1 MTTEVSK
8 WLRKSTLDCIFS
20 EVLLP
25 TDFVEKNNIYAEIEK
40 YRKYAYIDELDNHD
54 SIKELIEST
63 PDENAKYNVS
73 VSQLKRIADSI
84 NNETYFEVVNQ
95 ITKEVIEFRNKML
108 GTEKSNT
115 IEDSDMKKSDLNN
128 HVDDEEKSEEVVAP
142 ATLETE
148 DSETN
153 KKQNED
159 TVIEKKSVFNKD
171 EEKSEEVVA
180 PATLETEDSETNK
193 KQNEDTVIEKKSVF
207 NKLKGGEEKN
217 KQKAFK
223 LFAGLMKDAEGGDE
237 DDQHKEESSTEATVS
252 YQPAVA
258 NNLFGNTGVTNQ
270 ITFSPASEFRTVE
283 ERISELYT
291 RLRMETDRNK
301 IFYIANQIINLVPDK
316 ERFMKILLSKLKG
329 DVNYEEE
336 IGFCGI

>member
-20 EVLLP
+20 EVLLT

-40 YRKYAYIDELDNHD
+40 YKKYAYIDELDNYD
-54 SIKELIEST
+54 IIKELIEST

-84 NNETYFEVVNQ
+84 NNETYFEVVKQ

-108 GTEKSNT
+108 GLEKDNT
-115 IEDSDMKKSDLNN
+115 IEDSNAEKLDLNN
-128 HVDDEEKSEEVVAP
+128 HVDDEEKSEEVVSP

-148 DSETN
+148 DSDIN

-159 TVIEKKSVFNKD
+159 TVIEKKSVF
-171 EEKSEEVVA
+171 S
-180 PATLETEDSETNK
+180 
-193 KQNEDTVIEKKSVF
+193 
-207 NKLKGGEEKN
+207 KLKGGREKN

-223 LFAGLMKDAEGGDE
+223 LFAGLMKNAEDE
-237 DDQHKEESSTEATVS
+237 DDQQKEESSLEATVA

-258 NNLFGNTGVTNQ
+258 NNLYGNTGVTNQ
-270 ITFSPASEFRTVE
+270 ISFSPASEFRTVE
-283 ERISELYT
+283 ERISELST
-291 RLRMETDRNK
+291 RLMMETDRNK
-301 IFYIANQIINLVPDK
+301 ILYIVNQIINLVPDK
-316 ERFMKILLSKLKG
+316 EAFKKTLLSKLKG
-329 DVNYEEE
+329 M
-336 IGFCGI
+336 

>member
-20 EVLLP
+20 EVLLT

-40 YRKYAYIDELDNHD
+40 YKKYAYIDELDNYD

-84 NNETYFEVVNQ
+84 NNETYFEVVKQ

-108 GTEKSNT
+108 GTEKSNIIEDSGVENSDLNNHVDAEEKSEEVVAPATLEAEKDNT
-115 IEDSDMKKSDLNN
+115 IEDSNAEKLDLNN
-128 HVDDEEKSEEVVAP
+128 HVDDEEKSEEVVVP
-142 ATLETE
+142 AILETE
-148 DSETN
+148 DSDIN

-159 TVIEKKSVFNKD
+159 TVIEKKSVF
-171 EEKSEEVVA
+171 S
-180 PATLETEDSETNK
+180 
-193 KQNEDTVIEKKSVF
+193 
-207 NKLKGGEEKN
+207 KLKGGREKN

-223 LFAGLMKDAEGGDE
+223 LFAGLMKNAEDE
-237 DDQHKEESSTEATVS
+237 DDQHKEEPSSEATVA

-258 NNLFGNTGVTNQ
+258 NNLYGNTGVTNQ
-270 ITFSPASEFRTVE
+270 ISFSPASDFRTVE
-283 ERISELYT
+283 ERIIELYNK
-291 RLRMETDRNK
+291 LMMETDRNK
-301 IFYIANQIINLVPDK
+301 ILYIVNQIINLVPDK
-316 ERFMKILLSKLKG
+316 EAFKKTLLSKLKG
-329 DVNYEEE
+329 M
-336 IGFCGI
+336 

>member
-20 EVLLP
+20 EVLLT

-40 YRKYAYIDELDNHD
+40 YKKYAYIDELDNYD

-84 NNETYFEVVNQ
+84 NNETYFEVVKQ

-108 GTEKSNT
+108 GTEKSNIIEDSGVENSDLNNHVDAEEKSEEVVAPATLEAEKDNT
-115 IEDSDMKKSDLNN
+115 IEDSNAEKLDLNN
-128 HVDDEEKSEEVVAP
+128 HVDDEEKSEEVVVP
-142 ATLETE
+142 AILETE
-148 DSETN
+148 DSDIN

-159 TVIEKKSVFNKD
+159 TVIEKKSVF
-171 EEKSEEVVA
+171 S
-180 PATLETEDSETNK
+180 
-193 KQNEDTVIEKKSVF
+193 
-207 NKLKGGEEKN
+207 KLKGGREKN

-223 LFAGLMKDAEGGDE
+223 LFAGLMKNAEDE
-237 DDQHKEESSTEATVS
+237 DDQHKEEPSSEATVA

-258 NNLFGNTGVTNQ
+258 NNLYGNTGVTNQ
-270 ITFSPASEFRTVE
+270 ITFSPASDFRTVE
-283 ERISELYT
+283 EKINELYA
-291 RLRMETDRNK
+291 RLVMETDRNK
-301 IFYIANQIINLVPDK
+301 ILYIVNQIINLVPDK
-316 ERFMKILLSKLKG
+316 EAFKKTLLSKLKG
-329 DVNYEEE
+329 M
-336 IGFCGI
+336 

>member
-20 EVLLP
+20 EVLLT

-40 YRKYAYIDELDNHD
+40 YKKYAYIDELDNYD

-84 NNETYFEVVNQ
+84 NNETYFEVVKQ
-95 ITKEVIEFRNKML
+95 ITKEVIEFRNKIL
-108 GTEKSNT
+108 GTEKDNT
-115 IEDSDMKKSDLNN
+115 IEDSDAEKLDLND
-128 HVDDEEKSEEVVAP
+128 HVDVEEKSEEVVAP

-148 DSETN
+148 DSDTN

-159 TVIEKKSVFNKD
+159 TVIEKKSVF
-171 EEKSEEVVA
+171 S
-180 PATLETEDSETNK
+180 
-193 KQNEDTVIEKKSVF
+193 
-207 NKLKGGEEKN
+207 KLKGGREKN

-237 DDQHKEESSTEATVS
+237 DDQHKEESSSDATVA

-258 NNLFGNTGVTNQ
+258 NNLYGNTGVTNQ
-270 ITFSPASEFRTVE
+270 ISFSPASEFRTVE
-283 ERISELYT
+283 ERISELST
-291 RLRMETDRNK
+291 RLMMETDRNK
-301 IFYIANQIINLVPDK
+301 ILYIVNQIINLVPDK
-316 ERFMKILLSKLKG
+316 EAFKKALLSKLKG
-329 DVNYEEE
+329 M
-336 IGFCGI
+336 

>member
-1 MTTEVSK
+1 MITEVSK

-20 EVLLP
+20 EVLLT

-40 YRKYAYIDELDNHD
+40 YKKYAYIDELDNYD

-84 NNETYFEVVNQ
+84 NNETYFEVVKQ

-115 IEDSDMKKSDLNN
+115 IEDSDVEKSDLNN
-128 HVDDEEKSEEVVAP
+128 HVDDEEKSEEVVAS
-142 ATLETE
+142 ATLETKE
-148 DSETN
+148 SDTN

-159 TVIEKKSVFNKD
+159 TVIEKKS
-171 EEKSEEVVA
+171 
-180 PATLETEDSETNK
+180 
-193 KQNEDTVIEKKSVF
+193 IF
-207 NKLKGGEEKN
+207 NKLKGGREKN

-237 DDQHKEESSTEATVS
+237 DNQHKEESSSEATVA

-270 ITFSPASEFRTVE
+270 ISFSPASDFRTVE
-283 ERISELYT
+283 ERISELYNQ
-291 RLRMETDRNK
+291 LVMETDINK
-301 IFYIANQIINLVPDK
+301 ISYIANQIINLVPDK
-316 ERFMKILLSKLKG
+316 ERFMKTLLSKLKG
-329 DVNYEEE
+329 M
-336 IGFCGI
+336 

>member
-20 EVLLP
+20 EVLLT

-40 YRKYAYIDELDNHD
+40 YKKYAYIDELDNYD

-84 NNETYFEVVNQ
+84 NNETYFEVVKQ

-108 GTEKSNT
+108 GTEKANI
-115 IEDSDMKKSDLNN
+115 IEDSGVENSDLNN
-128 HVDDEEKSEEVVAP
+128 HVDDEEKSEEAVAP
-142 ATLETE
+142 ATLEAE
-148 DSETN
+148 ESDTN

-159 TVIEKKSVFNKD
+159 TVIEKKSVF
-171 EEKSEEVVA
+171 S
-180 PATLETEDSETNK
+180 
-193 KQNEDTVIEKKSVF
+193 
-207 NKLKGGEEKN
+207 KLKGGREKN

-223 LFAGLMKDAEGGDE
+223 LFAGLMKNAEDE
-237 DDQHKEESSTEATVS
+237 DDQHKEESSTEATVA

-258 NNLFGNTGVTNQ
+258 NNLYGNTGVTNQ
-270 ITFSPASEFRTVE
+270 ISFSPASEFRTVE
-283 ERISELYT
+283 ERISELFT
-291 RLRMETDRNK
+291 RLMMETDRNK
-301 IFYIANQIINLVPDK
+301 ILYIVNQIINLVPDK
-316 ERFMKILLSKLKG
+316 EAFKKTLLSKLKG
-329 DVNYEEE
+329 M
-336 IGFCGI
+336 

>member
-20 EVLLP
+20 EVLLT

-40 YRKYAYIDELDNHD
+40 YKKYAYIDELDNYD

-84 NNETYFEVVNQ
+84 NNETYFEVVKQ
-95 ITKEVIEFRNKML
+95 ITKEVIEFRNKIL
-108 GTEKSNT
+108 GIEKDNT
-115 IEDSDMKKSDLNN
+115 IEDSNAEKLDLNN

-148 DSETN
+148 DSDIN

-159 TVIEKKSVFNKD
+159 TVIEKKSVF
-171 EEKSEEVVA
+171 S
-180 PATLETEDSETNK
+180 
-193 KQNEDTVIEKKSVF
+193 
-207 NKLKGGEEKN
+207 KLKGGRGKN

-237 DDQHKEESSTEATVS
+237 DDQHKEESSTEATVA

-258 NNLFGNTGVTNQ
+258 NNLYGNTGVTNQ
-270 ITFSPASEFRTVE
+270 ISFSPASEFRTVE
-283 ERISELYT
+283 ERISELST
-291 RLRMETDRNK
+291 RLMMETDRNK
-301 IFYIANQIINLVPDK
+301 ILYIVNQIINLVPDK
-316 ERFMKILLSKLKG
+316 EAFKKTILSKLKG
-329 DVNYEEE
+329 M
-336 IGFCGI
+336 

>member
-20 EVLLP
+20 EVLLT

-40 YRKYAYIDELDNHD
+40 YKKYAYIDELDNYD

-84 NNETYFEVVNQ
+84 NNETYFEVVKQ
-95 ITKEVIEFRNKML
+95 ITKEVIEFRNKIL
-108 GTEKSNT
+108 GTEKDNT
-115 IEDSDMKKSDLNN
+115 IEDSDAEKLDLND
-128 HVDDEEKSEEVVAP
+128 HVDVEEKSEEVVVP
-142 ATLETE
+142 ATLEVE
-148 DSETN
+148 ESDTN

-159 TVIEKKSVFNKD
+159 TVIEKKSVF
-171 EEKSEEVVA
+171 S
-180 PATLETEDSETNK
+180 
-193 KQNEDTVIEKKSVF
+193 
-207 NKLKGGEEKN
+207 KLKGGRGKN

-237 DDQHKEESSTEATVS
+237 DDQHKEESSTEATVA

-258 NNLFGNTGVTNQ
+258 NNLYGNTGVTNQ
-270 ITFSPASEFRTVE
+270 ISFSPASEFRTVE
-283 ERISELYT
+283 ERISELST
-291 RLRMETDRNK
+291 RLMMETDRNK
-301 IFYIANQIINLVPDK
+301 ILYIVNQIINLVPDK
-316 ERFMKILLSKLKG
+316 EAFKKTLLSKLKG
-329 DVNYEEE
+329 M
-336 IGFCGI
+336 

>member
-20 EVLLP
+20 EVLLT

-40 YRKYAYIDELDNHD
+40 YKKYAYIDELDNYD

-84 NNETYFEVVNQ
+84 NNETYFEVVKQ

-108 GTEKSNT
+108 GTEKANI
-115 IEDSDMKKSDLNN
+115 IEDSGVENSDLNN

-142 ATLETE
+142 ATLEAE
-148 DSETN
+148 ESDTN

-159 TVIEKKSVFNKD
+159 TVIEKKSVF
-171 EEKSEEVVA
+171 S
-180 PATLETEDSETNK
+180 
-193 KQNEDTVIEKKSVF
+193 
-207 NKLKGGEEKN
+207 KLKGGREKN

-223 LFAGLMKDAEGGDE
+223 LFAGLMKNAEDE
-237 DDQHKEESSTEATVS
+237 DDQHKEESSSEATVA

-258 NNLFGNTGVTNQ
+258 NNLYGNTGVTNQ
-270 ITFSPASEFRTVE
+270 ISFSPASEFRTVE
-283 ERISELYT
+283 ERISELFT
-291 RLRMETDRNK
+291 RLMMETDRNK
-301 IFYIANQIINLVPDK
+301 ILYIVNQIINLVPDK
-316 ERFMKILLSKLKG
+316 EAFKKTLLSKLKG
-329 DVNYEEE
+329 M
-336 IGFCGI
+336 

>member
-20 EVLLP
+20 EVLLT

-40 YRKYAYIDELDNHD
+40 YKKYAYIDELDNYD

-84 NNETYFEVVNQ
+84 NNETYFEVVKQ
-95 ITKEVIEFRNKML
+95 ITKEVIEFRNKIL
-108 GTEKSNT
+108 GIEKDNN
-115 IEDSDMKKSDLNN
+115 IEDNDVEKSDLNS
-128 HVDDEEKSEEVVAP
+128 HADDEEKSEEVVAP

-148 DSETN
+148 DSDTN

-159 TVIEKKSVFNKD
+159 TVIEKKSVF
-171 EEKSEEVVA
+171 S
-180 PATLETEDSETNK
+180 
-193 KQNEDTVIEKKSVF
+193 
-207 NKLKGGEEKN
+207 KLKGGREKN

-237 DDQHKEESSTEATVS
+237 DDQHKEESSTEATVA

-258 NNLFGNTGVTNQ
+258 NNLYGNTGVTNQ
-270 ITFSPASEFRTVE
+270 ISFSPASDFRTVE
-283 ERISELYT
+283 ERISELFT
-291 RLRMETDRNK
+291 RLMIETDRNK
-301 IFYIANQIINLVPDK
+301 IFYIVNQIINLVPDK
-316 ERFMKILLSKLKG
+316 ERFMKTLLSKLKG
-329 DVNYEEE
+329 M
-336 IGFCGI
+336 

>member
-20 EVLLP
+20 EVLLT

-40 YRKYAYIDELDNHD
+40 YKKYAYIDELDNYD

-84 NNETYFEVVNQ
+84 NNETYFEVVKQ
-95 ITKEVIEFRNKML
+95 ITKEVIEFRNKIL
-108 GTEKSNT
+108 GIEKDNT
-115 IEDSDMKKSDLNN
+115 IEDSDAEKLDLNN

-148 DSETN
+148 DSDIN

-159 TVIEKKSVFNKD
+159 TVIEKKSVF
-171 EEKSEEVVA
+171 S
-180 PATLETEDSETNK
+180 
-193 KQNEDTVIEKKSVF
+193 
-207 NKLKGGEEKN
+207 KLKGGREKN

-223 LFAGLMKDAEGGDE
+223 LFAGLMKDAEGGNE
-237 DDQHKEESSTEATVS
+237 DDQHKEEPSTEATVG

-270 ITFSPASEFRTVE
+270 ISFSPASEFRTVE
-283 ERISELYT
+283 ERIIELYNK
-291 RLRMETDRNK
+291 LMMETDRNK
-301 IFYIANQIINLVPDK
+301 ILYIVNQIINLVPDK
-316 ERFMKILLSKLKG
+316 EAFKKTLLSKLKG
-329 DVNYEEE
+329 M
-336 IGFCGI
+336 

>member
-20 EVLLP
+20 EVLLT

-40 YRKYAYIDELDNHD
+40 YKKYAYIDELDNYD

-84 NNETYFEVVNQ
+84 NNETYFEVVKQ
-95 ITKEVIEFRNKML
+95 ITKEVIEFRNKIL
-108 GTEKSNT
+108 GIEKDNT
-115 IEDSDMKKSDLNN
+115 IEDSNAEKLDLNN
-128 HVDDEEKSEEVVAP
+128 HVDDEEKSEEVVVP

-148 DSETN
+148 DSDIN

-159 TVIEKKSVFNKD
+159 TVIEKKSVF
-171 EEKSEEVVA
+171 S
-180 PATLETEDSETNK
+180 
-193 KQNEDTVIEKKSVF
+193 
-207 NKLKGGEEKN
+207 KLKGGREKN

-237 DDQHKEESSTEATVS
+237 DDQHKEESSTEATVA

-258 NNLFGNTGVTNQ
+258 NNLYGNTGVTNQ
-270 ITFSPASEFRTVE
+270 ISFSPASEFRTVE
-283 ERISELYT
+283 ERIIELYNK
-291 RLRMETDRNK
+291 LMMETDRNK
-301 IFYIANQIINLVPDK
+301 ILYIVNQIINLVPDK
-316 ERFMKILLSKLKG
+316 EAFKKTILSKLKG
-329 DVNYEEE
+329 M
-336 IGFCGI
+336 

>member
-1 MTTEVSK
+1 MTTEASK

-20 EVLLP
+20 EVLLT

-40 YRKYAYIDELDNHD
+40 YKKYAYIDELDNHD

-84 NNETYFEVVNQ
+84 NNETYFEVVKQ

-108 GTEKSNT
+108 GTEKGNT
-115 IEDSDMKKSDLNN
+115 IEDSDVEKSDLNN
-128 HVDDEEKSEEVVAP
+128 HVDDEEKSEEVVTP

-153 KKQNED
+153 KKQND
-159 TVIEKKSVFNKD
+159 DV
-171 EEKSEEVVA
+171 
-180 PATLETEDSETNK
+180 
-193 KQNEDTVIEKKSVF
+193 VIEKKSVF
-207 NKLKGGEEKN
+207 NKLKGGREKN

-223 LFAGLMKDAEGGDE
+223 LFAGLMKDAESGNE
-237 DDQHKEESSTEATVS
+237 DDQHKEESSTDATVA

-258 NNLFGNTGVTNQ
+258 NNLYGNTGVTNQ
-270 ITFSPASEFRTVE
+270 ISFSPASDFRTVE
-283 ERISELYT
+283 ERISELFT
-291 RLRMETDRNK
+291 RLMMETDRNK
-301 IFYIANQIINLVPDK
+301 ILYIVNQIINLVPDK
-316 ERFMKILLSKLKG
+316 EAFKKTLLSKLKG
-329 DVNYEEE
+329 M
-336 IGFCGI
+336 

>member
-20 EVLLP
+20 EVLLT

-40 YRKYAYIDELDNHD
+40 YKKYAYIDELDNHD

-84 NNETYFEVVNQ
+84 NNETYFEVVKQ

-108 GTEKSNT
+108 GTEKGNT
-115 IEDSDMKKSDLNN
+115 IEDSDVEKSDLNN

-142 ATLETE
+142 VT
-148 DSETN
+148 S
-153 KKQNED
+153 
-159 TVIEKKSVFNKD
+159 
-171 EEKSEEVVA
+171 
-180 PATLETEDSETNK
+180 ETEDSETNK

-207 NKLKGGEEKN
+207 NKLKGGGEKN

-223 LFAGLMKDAEGGDE
+223 LFAGLMKYAEGGDE
-237 DDQHKEESSTEATVS
+237 DDQHKEESSSDATVA

-258 NNLFGNTGVTNQ
+258 NNLFGNTGITNQ
-270 ITFSPASEFRTVE
+270 ITFSPASDFRTVE
-283 ERISELYT
+283 ERISELFT
-291 RLRMETDRNK
+291 RLMMETDRNK
-301 IFYIANQIINLVPDK
+301 IFYIVNQIINLVPDK
-316 ERFMKILLSKLKG
+316 ERFMKTLFSKLKG
-329 DVNYEEE
+329 M
-336 IGFCGI
+336 

>member
-20 EVLLP
+20 EVLLT

-40 YRKYAYIDELDNHD
+40 YKKYAYIDELDNYD

-84 NNETYFEVVNQ
+84 NNETYFEVVKQ
-95 ITKEVIEFRNKML
+95 ITKEVIEFRNKIL
-108 GTEKSNT
+108 GIEKDNT
-115 IEDSDMKKSDLNN
+115 IEDSDAEKLDLNN
-128 HVDDEEKSEEVVAP
+128 HVDVEEKSEEVVAP

-148 DSETN
+148 DSDIN

-159 TVIEKKSVFNKD
+159 TVIEKKSVF
-171 EEKSEEVVA
+171 S
-180 PATLETEDSETNK
+180 
-193 KQNEDTVIEKKSVF
+193 
-207 NKLKGGEEKN
+207 KLKGGREKN

-223 LFAGLMKDAEGGDE
+223 LFAGLMKDAEGGNE
-237 DDQHKEESSTEATVS
+237 DDQHKEEPSTEATVA

-270 ITFSPASEFRTVE
+270 ISFSPASEFRTVE
-283 ERISELYT
+283 ERIIELYNK
-291 RLRMETDRNK
+291 LMMETDRNK
-301 IFYIANQIINLVPDK
+301 ILYIVNQIINLVPDK
-316 ERFMKILLSKLKG
+316 EAFKKTLLSKLKG
-329 DVNYEEE
+329 M
-336 IGFCGI
+336 

>member
-20 EVLLP
+20 EVLLT

-40 YRKYAYIDELDNHD
+40 YKKYAYIDELDNYD

-84 NNETYFEVVNQ
+84 NNETYFEVVKQ

-108 GTEKSNT
+108 GTEKDNT
-115 IEDSDMKKSDLNN
+115 IEDIDAEKLDLNN
-128 HVDDEEKSEEVVAP
+128 HVDVEEKSEEVVVP
-142 ATLETE
+142 ATLEVE
-148 DSETN
+148 ESDTN

-159 TVIEKKSVFNKD
+159 TVIEKKSVF
-171 EEKSEEVVA
+171 S
-180 PATLETEDSETNK
+180 
-193 KQNEDTVIEKKSVF
+193 
-207 NKLKGGEEKN
+207 KLKGGREKN

-223 LFAGLMKDAEGGDE
+223 LFAGLMKNAESGNE
-237 DDQHKEESSTEATVS
+237 DDQHKEESSSEATVA

-258 NNLFGNTGVTNQ
+258 NNLYGNTGVINQ

-283 ERISELYT
+283 ERINELYA
-291 RLRMETDRNK
+291 RLVMETDRNK
-301 IFYIANQIINLVPDK
+301 ILYIVNQIINLVPDK
-316 ERFMKILLSKLKG
+316 EAFKKTLLSKLKG
-329 DVNYEEE
+329 M
-336 IGFCGI
+336 